1 MSNLCS
7 KCESKISVIGGLCE
21 TCFDAQPESKK
32 IEFQAA
38 CEESDYKALS
48 LHTKSIR
55 QARLERFEDYIVPL
69 EKKNCIV
76 IPFNGQKVVI
86 DTQTDTFGIID
97 YFPKANKLLIR
108 KTNDWKTQ
116 GLKWLNINIIQK

>member
-55 QARLERFEDYIVPL
+55 QARLERFEDYI
-69 EKKNCIV
+69 